1 MKDYDFTLLKELVN
15 IKAPSGCE
23 GVMKSFLLSYIEKA
37 KKTWKVEPQLIH
49 GEDFQDCLILVFGK
63 PRTAIYAHM
72 DSVGYTVGYS
82 NQLLK
87 IGGPKAEEGTIL
99 VGTDSQ
105 GEVKGK
111 LHYSVEDESLENK
124 LIKTVLQTDRIVDP
138 GTPLSYQTRFIE
150 EAEFIES
157 NYLDNRLGMWSA
169 LEVAKKLTDGAI
181 VFSAWEEVGG
191 GSVGYC
197 ASYLFEKYKIR
208 QSLISDITW
217 VTDGVKHG
225 KGVAISNRDSG
236 IPRRSFI
243 EKIVSLAKASGID
256 FQIEVESAGGSDG
269 NALQKSPF
277 PIDWCFIGAAEDNV
291 HQPNERVHKKDIICM
306 VELYTYLM
314 KQL

>member
-1 MKDYDFTLLKELVN
+1 
-15 IKAPSGCE
+15 
-23 GVMKSFLLSYIEKA
+23 MKS
-37 KKTWKVEPQLIH
+37 WKVEPQLIH
-49 GEDFQDCLILVFGK
+49 GEDFQDCLILVFGN

-87 IGGPKAEEGTIL
+87 IGGPKAEEGTVLI
-99 VGTDSQ
+99 GSDSQ

-124 LIKTVLQTDRIVDP
+124 VIKTVLQTDRVIDP
-138 GTPLSYQTRFIE
+138 GTPLCYQAKFIE
-150 EAEFIES
+150 EVEYLES
-157 NYLDNRLGMWSA
+157 NYLDNRLGMWNA
-169 LEVAKKLTDGAI
+169 LEVAKTLTDGAI

-197 ASYLFEKYKIR
+197 ASYLFEKFKIR

-217 VTDGVKHG
+217 VTDGVRHG

-236 IPRRSFI
+236 IPRRSYI
-243 EKIVSLAKASGID
+243 EKIVSLAKTSGID
-256 FQIEVESAGGSDG
+256 YQIEVESAGGSDG
-269 NALQKSPF
+269 NALQKSPY

-291 HQPNERVHKKDIICM
+291 HQPNERVHKKDVSSM

-314 KQL
+314 KKL